1 MSPAPEDPR
10 RGGVGVRATASRAV
24 PCGCGKMKGGGG
36 TMEPFVWQENGL
48 FRLAAWEQA
57 YPVVAGMT
65 SRVGPDGGPEPF
77 NLALHVDDDPQRVVA
92 RREALCRVLGLP
104 PEAFT
109 CAEQV
114 HGNRIVRVTAQDR
127 GRGRLARETAFSATD
142 GMHTDVPNVL
152 LAAFFADCVPLFF
165 LDPVRRVIGIAHA
178 GWRGT
183 VLDVAGEMVRSLAVH
198 YDTRPRD
205 LRVAIGPSI
214 GPCCY
219 EVDER
224 VAAALRTTFGDDVPA
239 GVLTAKGGGRYWLD
253 LRRANQKLC
262 ERAGILPENIEV
274 TSVCTSCATGR
285 FFSHRAEKGRAGRMA
300 AFVAWT
306 G

>member
-1 MSPAPEDPR
+1 
-10 RGGVGVRATASRAV
+10 
-24 PCGCGKMKGGGG
+24 
-36 TMEPFVWQENGL
+36 MEPFVWQENGL

-109 CAEQV
+109 CTEQV

-127 GRGRLARETAFSATD
+127 GRGRLARETAFPATD

-198 YDTRPRD
+198 YGTRPRD

-239 GVLTAKGGGRYWLD
+239 GVLTAKGGAVTGSICAGRT
-253 LRRANQKLC
+253 K
-262 ERAGILPENIEV
+262 
-274 TSVCTSCATGR
+274 SCANEQEFCRKTSKSR
-285 FFSHRAEKGRAGRMA
+285 LCARRVRQA
-300 AFVAWT
+300 ASFPIVRKRGAPGAWPRLWH
-306 G
+306 GPDNRL